1 LARYRLRF
9 VLQEFDLPR
18 GVTIIGRSLD
28 CHLTIED
35 PLVSRRHA
43 QIVVTEGGAQ
53 IEDLGSRNGVKVNGG
68 MIAGAVPLRSGDRLR
83 IGTQELIFSRV
94 EDPDR
99 AHARTTGQLR
109 LCANCRQPY
118 PREMLACPSCE
129 ATEQTDDETL
139 TAATGESQVWT
150 VQLLVEALERAMRL
164 GRVVDAE
171 RFLRRATLQVE
182 ELVAGGRI
190 VDIEILVALA
200 VQATSPLLAA
210 HDPAWALWGLEVFAH
225 NRRVPPMS
233 AVDNLKEVA
242 VRHPGRLSTAL
253 RTCLEKL
260 EVGGEAAARD
270 LSTARSRSLSDTRSE
285 TDLLAIA
292 RMRELSGAELV
303 AQAKHEPRE
312 PLRKK
317 EPT

>member
-43 QIVVTEGGAQ
+43 QIVVAEGGAQ
-53 IEDLGSRNGVKVNGG
+53 IEDLGSRNGVKVNGA
-68 MIAGAVPLRSGDRLR
+68 MVAGAVTLRSGDRLR

-94 EDPDR
+94 EEPDR

-118 PREMLACPSCE
+118 PREMLSCPSCE

-139 TAATGESQVWT
+139 TAATGESHVWT

-182 ELVAGGRI
+182 ELVAAGRI

-225 NRRVPPMS
+225 NKRVPPMS
-233 AVDNLKEVA
+233 ALDNLKEVA
-242 VRHPGRLSTAL
+242 ARHPGRLSSAL
-253 RTCLEKL
+253 RACVAKFD
-260 EVGGEAAARD
+260 AAPPSA
-270 LSTARSRSLSDTRSE
+270 SSESDGV
-285 TDLLAIA
+285 AIA
-292 RMRELSGAELV
+292 RMRELGAAE
-303 AQAKHEPRE
+303 AHPEDPRARLPGGGRE
-312 PLRKK
+312 G
-317 EPT
+317 